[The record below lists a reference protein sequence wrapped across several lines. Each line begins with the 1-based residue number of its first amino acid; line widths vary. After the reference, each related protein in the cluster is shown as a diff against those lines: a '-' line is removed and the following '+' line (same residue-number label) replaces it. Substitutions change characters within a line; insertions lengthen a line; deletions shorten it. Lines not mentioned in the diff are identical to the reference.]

1 MKKIF
6 RRRMIGDL
14 VVSYDEILDKESPV
28 IMGVIS
34 CQKRVLEKLYNG
46 IPEYL
51 ELVIELPKDSF

>member
-28 IMGVIS
+28 IIGVIS
-34 CQKRVLEKLYNG
+34 CQKRALEKLYDG
-46 IPEYL
+46 IPEFL